1 MLGDTIMAAPVLRQG
16 QVTRNV
22 YLTAGTWQDGNTGV
36 NHTGPKWLMDYPA
49 PIETLPYFIKYT

>member
-1 MLGDTIMAAPVLRQG
+1 MAAPVLRQG

-36 NHTGPKWLMDYPA
+36 NHIGPKWLMNYDA
-49 PIETLPYFIKYT
+49 PIETLPYFIKVV